1 MKRIAVILLALSLSF
16 TCLAGC
22 EDDQDEENA
31 QEMAPTASVTDGD
44 ETGLLPEVP
53 F

>member
-1 MKRIAVILLALSLSF
+1 MKRIAVILLMLCLALS
-16 TCLAGC
+16 CLVGC
-22 EDDQDEENA
+22 EDDRTDENT
-31 QEMAPTASVTDGD
+31 QEKDPIATDTHGD